1 MFLRQFIFPAVAVI
15 AFSLASCSTYKN
27 IDYLQDAQ
35 PNVSDTLLANKG
47 IVIQPKDMISIIVSS
62 RNNELAIM
70 FNLPVVSY
78 QAGSEIVSSSY
89 QKLTGY
95 VVDNEGFIDFPVLGR
110 IPVGGMTRW
119 ELSRYIKDE
128 LISRNLVLDP
138 VITVEFL
145 NFKVSVLGEVNAPGT
160 YTVDGDKITI
170 LQALSLAHDLTIFG
184 RRDNVSVV
192 REQNGQRTVYQ
203 MDLRSVDMFNSPA
216 YYLQQND
223 VVYVYPNKVRAGQS
237 TINENNI
244 KSVSLWV
251 SVGSFFTTVATL
263 VISVL
268 ANSAKNSRSNQ

>member
-268 ANSAKNSRSNQ
+268 ANSAKNSRSNK